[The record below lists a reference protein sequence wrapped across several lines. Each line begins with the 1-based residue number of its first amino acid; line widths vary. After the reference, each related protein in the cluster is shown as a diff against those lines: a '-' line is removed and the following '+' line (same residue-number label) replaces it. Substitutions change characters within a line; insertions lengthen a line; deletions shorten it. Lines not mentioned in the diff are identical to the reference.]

1 MKTLENLTVKFI
13 NQEATLHDLEQLYE
27 LLKSPENEKRFKSFI
42 RINFYSIYLMN
53 EIDKTDIIKALEQK
67 IKAEK
72 NKLQIRRLIL
82 KPLKYAAIAVLFL
95 SLGYYYHLSTTQIIS
110 DYQPLIKKDQ
120 VVLKTSAGESY
131 VLDSDQNIEIEQELN
146 LTKNS
151 NEIDYKNAEENP
163 KDQYHSLYVPYGKR
177 YNILLSDGTKVYL
190 NAGSS
195 LKYPVIFPKGQ
206 TRKVELQGEA
216 FFDVTESS
224 SLFVVQSTGLSVEVY
239 GTTFNFKNY
248 QEDPFSD
255 VVLVQGSVGL
265 NTGGDNPVYKLRPG
279 HKGSLLKDKKS
290 ISTERV
296 NTKLYTSWIN
306 GEIVIR
312 KEAFDQ
318 IVAKL
323 ERIYNVSI
331 INNKTTD
338 GQLFNANINPEVET
352 IEEVLMYFKE
362 IYQIEYKIYG
372 NKIIIN

>member
-13 NQEATLHDLEQLYE
+13 NQEATLHDLEQLYG

-67 IKAEK
+67 IKAKK

-82 KPLKYAAIAVLFL
+82 EPLKYAAIAVLFL

-110 DYQPLIKKDQ
+110 DEQPLIKKDQ

-151 NEIDYKNAEENP
+151 NEIDYKSAEENP

-195 LKYPVIFPKGQ
+195 LKYPVVFPKGQ

-265 NTGGDNPVYKLRPG
+265 NTGGDNPVYKLSPG

-331 INNKTTD
+331 INNKATD

>member
-1 MKTLENLTVKFI
+1 M
-13 NQEATLHDLEQLYE
+13 
-27 LLKSPENEKRFKSFI
+27 
-42 RINFYSIYLMN
+42 
-53 EIDKTDIIKALEQK
+53 
-67 IKAEK
+67 
-72 NKLQIRRLIL
+72 
-82 KPLKYAAIAVLFL
+82 
-95 SLGYYYHLSTTQIIS
+95 
-110 DYQPLIKKDQ
+110 
-120 VVLKTSAGESY
+120 
-131 VLDSDQNIEIEQELN
+131 
-146 LTKNS
+146 
-151 NEIDYKNAEENP
+151 
-163 KDQYHSLYVPYGKR
+163 
-177 YNILLSDGTKVYL
+177 
-190 NAGSS
+190 
-195 LKYPVIFPKGQ
+195 
-206 TRKVELQGEA
+206 
-216 FFDVTESS
+216 
-224 SLFVVQSTGLSVEVY
+224 QSTGLSVEVY

-265 NTGGDNPVYKLRPG
+265 NTGGDKPIYKLSPG

-331 INNKTTD
+331 INNKATD

>member
-13 NQEATLHDLEQLYE
+13 NQEATLHDLEQLYG

-110 DYQPLIKKDQ
+110 DEQPLIKKDQ

-151 NEIDYKNAEENP
+151 NEIDYKSAEENP

-195 LKYPVIFPKGQ
+195 LKYPVVFPKGQ

-265 NTGGDNPVYKLRPG
+265 NTGGDNTVYKLSPG

>member
-110 DYQPLIKKDQ
+110 DEQPLIKKDQ

-151 NEIDYKNAEENP
+151 NEIDYKSAEENP

-195 LKYPVIFPKGQ
+195 LKYPVVFPKGQ

-265 NTGGDNPVYKLRPG
+265 NTGGDKPIYKLSPG